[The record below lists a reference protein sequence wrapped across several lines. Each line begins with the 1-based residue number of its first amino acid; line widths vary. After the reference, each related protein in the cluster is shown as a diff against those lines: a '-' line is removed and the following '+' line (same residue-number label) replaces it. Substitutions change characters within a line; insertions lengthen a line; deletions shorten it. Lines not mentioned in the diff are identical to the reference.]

1 MKPFALLF
9 LAVVVGW
16 AASGVD
22 WSREAVA
29 QQDTL
34 PPVSEPPL
42 SELQQ
47 RIGEWRKGAAEYSQ
61 IGRYQISACATND
74 NDACFVVDTTSG
86 KVWKV
91 GEGESIV
98 ISSKLPE

>member
-1 MKPFALLF
+1 MRTFALLF
-9 LAVVVGW
+9 LGVVVGW

-22 WSREAVA
+22 WSQEALA
-29 QQDTL
+29 QQDS

-42 SELQQ
+42 SDLQQ

-91 GEGESIV
+91 GEGEPIV